1 MNMPR
6 SSDTRN
12 GLPVF
17 GSFLQFLERHPS
29 PLVLTLIVAGLLRFY
44 LLDFFGLSSDEFAT
58 SMIVSKS
65 AFDNIIKTCFVIP
78 QPVPPFY
85 FLLCELCVEVLGAG
99 ETGLRFLSVI
109 CGILTVYLVFLIGKI
124 LFDSSVAGWAAL
136 LCALNTTQILYA
148 QMARPYALCLLLSSI
163 SILSFLRWL
172 KKDSFLDQFSY
183 VISTSLLLYSHYIF
197 SPLLLIQGMYFYWCR
212 RFARN
217 TYRTTQSWVI
227 LQLAV
232 AFAMAPLLIQ
242 NQILD
247 MIHARRSLQWVSNTP
262 HFKDVILFFK
272 LKYLFFS
279 AIITF
284 ICSWNP
290 FRWESL
296 RCPMAEA
303 DKQDFAPRVH
313 GLVFLLLWYGLPPL
327 LFYLLYLFT
336 GINLMVE
343 RYLILISL
351 ASYLLIPAVALSI
364 KHYRWGKTFV
374 IVYVLYYVISAPILS
389 YFKKGHF
396 SQAMPGESQWR
407 ETFGAL
413 NNSAFKSSLLL
424 FQSPYIE
431 ADQLDY
437 GPNTP
442 LFDYLSAPILSSHIR
457 DTRTPFELLP
467 HHWRTETAMQ
477 EKFNARIKRAVLGS
491 QEFTL
496 LCNQEFWE
504 DFQAWLHREF
514 TDHFEILSVKTFSSS
529 QVLRLKKIR
538 LLSKRTRNPDDA
550 FLGGGT
556 RSSVPKFR
564 WKNSRRRQD
573 G

>member
-1 MNMPR
+1 MAR

-17 GSFLQFLERHPS
+17 ASLLRSLRKHPA
-29 PLVLTLIVAGLLRFY
+29 PLVLTLILAGFLRFY
-44 LLDFFGLSSDEFAT
+44 LLDLFGLSADEFAT
-58 SMIVSKS
+58 LMIVSKHS
-65 AFDNIIKTCFVIP
+65 FEDIIETCFVIP
-78 QPVPPFY
+78 QPIPPFY
-85 FLLCELCVEVLGAG
+85 FLLCKLGVEVLGSG

-109 CGILTVYLVFLIGKI
+109 CGILTVYLVFSIGKT

-148 QMARPYALCLLLSSI
+148 QMARPYALCLFLSSI

-172 KKDSFLDQFSY
+172 KKDTLLDRFSY

-197 SPLLLIQGMYFYWCR
+197 SPLLLIQGMYFCWCR
-212 RFARN
+212 QFARN
-217 TYRTTQSWVI
+217 TCRTTQSWVM
-227 LQLAV
+227 LQLVV
-232 AFAMAPLLIQ
+232 AFAMVPLLIQ
-242 NQILD
+242 HQILD
-247 MIHARRSLQWVSNTP
+247 MIHARKSLHWVRNTP

-272 LKYLFFS
+272 VKYLFFS
-279 AIITF
+279 AVITL
-284 ICSWNP
+284 IYSWNP
-290 FRWESL
+290 FRWKFL
-296 RCPMAEA
+296 RCPIAQA
-303 DKQDFAPRVH
+303 DQQHFTPRFP
-313 GLVFLLLWYGLPPL
+313 GLIFLLFWYALPPL
-327 LFYLLYLFT
+327 LFYLLYCFT

-364 KHYRWGKTFV
+364 KRYSWGKTFV
-374 IVYVLYYVISAPILS
+374 MVYVLYYATSAPILS

-407 ETFGAL
+407 ETLDAL
-413 NNSAFKSSLLL
+413 NGSAFRSSLLL

-437 GPNTP
+437 SPNTP
-442 LFDYLSAPILSSHIR
+442 LFDYLSAPVLSSYVR

-477 EKFNARIKRAVLGS
+477 QEFNTRIKRVVLGNR
-491 QEFTL
+491 EFTL
-496 LCNQEFWE
+496 LCTQEFWE
-504 DFQAWLHREF
+504 DFQVWLHREF
-514 TDHFEILSVKTFSSS
+514 TDHFEIFSVNSFRSS

-538 LLSKRTRNPDDA
+538 LFSKENP
-550 FLGGGT
+550 
-556 RSSVPKFR
+556 
-564 WKNSRRRQD
+564 
-573 G
+573 

>member
-1 MNMPR
+1 LAA
-6 SSDTRN
+6 SS
-12 GLPVF
+12 
-17 GSFLQFLERHPS
+17 RH
-29 PLVLTLIVAGLLRFY
+29 A
-44 LLDFFGLSSDEFAT
+44 
-58 SMIVSKS
+58 
-65 AFDNIIKTCFVIP
+65 
-78 QPVPPFY
+78 
-85 FLLCELCVEVLGAG
+85 LLCELFVEVLGA
-99 ETGLRFLSVI
+99 EEMGLRFLSVI
-109 CGILTVYLVFLIGKI
+109 CGILTVYLVFLIGRI
-124 LFDSSVAGWAAL
+124 LFDSRIAGWAAL

-148 QMARPYALCLLLSSI
+148 QMARPYSLCLLLSSI

-172 KKDSFLDQFSY
+172 KKDTFLDQLSY

-217 TYRTTQSWVI
+217 TSRTTQSWVI

-232 AFAMAPLLIQ
+232 AFAMVPLLNQ
-242 NQILD
+242 NQLLD
-247 MIHARRSLQWVSNTP
+247 IIHARRSLHWVSNTP

-279 AIITF
+279 AVITLL
-284 ICSWNP
+284 ICSWRP
-290 FRWESL
+290 FRLKLL
-296 RCPMAEA
+296 RSPRAED
-303 DKQDFAPRVH
+303 DKQDLAPRFH
-313 GLVFLLLWYGLPPL
+313 GLVFLLFWYGLPPL

-351 ASYLLIPAVALSI
+351 ASYLLIPAVAFSI
-364 KHYRWGKTFV
+364 KRYRWGRTFV
-374 IVYVLYYVISAPILS
+374 MVYVFYYATSAPILS

-407 ETFGAL
+407 ETLGAL
-413 NNSAFKSSLLL
+413 NGSAFKSSLLL
-424 FQSPYIE
+424 FQSPFIE

-437 GPNTP
+437 SPNTP
-442 LFDYLSAPILSSHIR
+442 LFDYLSAPVLSSHTR
-457 DTRTPFELLP
+457 DTRNPFELLP

-477 EKFNARIKRAVLGS
+477 EKFNARIKRAVLGN

-514 TDHFEILSVKTFSSS
+514 TDHFEILSVKSFSSS

-538 LLSKRTRNPDDA
+538 LLSK
-550 FLGGGT
+550 
-556 RSSVPKFR
+556 
-564 WKNSRRRQD
+564 KNL
-573 G
+573 